1 MAVVLKENSSDKIA
15 TRCTACKVRPYSF
28 CRCLKEEDLRH
39 FAGISSEKNFS
50 DKQNIF
56 LQSDEGKRL
65 YNITEGN
72 VKIFQLLQD
81 GRIQIIGF
89 LYPGDFF
96 GSYKKGKY
104 NYSAQAIG
112 NVATCEFKEDILNN
126 HMDENPVLSREL
138 LNMTTNELILAQD
151 RIKVLG
157 KLTATERVANFIF
170 NISKQR
176 ARINWQDNPI
186 SLPMTR
192 QDIADYL
199 GLTIATVSR
208 EITNLKTSSVIKMIS
223 TSQIY
228 IRDKTK
234 LTELCN

>member
-1 MAVVLKENSSDKIA
+1 MAVVLKGNSSDTIA
-15 TRCTACKVRPYSF
+15 TRCTSCKVRPYSF

-39 FAGISSEKNFS
+39 FAGISSEKKFF

-72 VKIFQLLQD
+72 VKIYKLLQD

-112 NVATCEFKEDILNN
+112 DVAVCEFKEDVLNN
-126 HMDENPVLSREL
+126 HMDENPALSREL
-138 LNMTTNELILAQD
+138 LNMTTNELVLAQD

-157 KLTATERVANFIF
+157 KLTATERIASFIQ

-176 ARINWQDNPI
+176 ARIKWQDNPI
-186 SLPMTR
+186 SLPMSR

-208 EITNLKTSSVIKMIS
+208 EVTNLKTSSVIKMI
-223 TSQIY
+223 TTNQIY
-228 IRDKTK
+228 INDKAK
-234 LTELCN
+234 LAELCN